1 MNSDPVTSSRS
12 SRAAVQSP
20 LRVAC
25 FVPAFNAGETT
36 RGIEL
41 CRGLVAAGL
50 ERGREVMARLAYP
63 TSDCDY
69 EPQIAASGFEAQR
82 LKLHLD
88 EASVAGIMA
97 ADHEG
102 KEFISDL
109 DTARRFIRAIMDEIL
124 AWRPDLILCGF
135 VPPVAIAAK
144 ILKVPTVVYLP
155 FPAYRP
161 WVRRHL
167 LKDIPDEFDNAVT
180 SRAPK
185 PLRQA
190 LAKLLSL
197 GALTSGFFRQPT
209 FASAGR
215 ELGWR
220 DAAADVIA
228 MLSAPLQLVTDL
240 PVFYEGE
247 DVGPNTRITGPLFSR
262 PTEVSVRPEIRSLF
276 AVGAQDR
283 VFVSMGS
290 SGEKPYLL
298 AGIEALATMQL
309 RAVVVVPPHVCS
321 LSEVCEKFHMPSHV
335 LLTDSFVPAQQVNAM
350 ADAAIIHG
358 GQGTV
363 QTAIS
368 SGTPI
373 VGVGMQAEQTRNLE
387 NVICRGA
394 AIRLRK
400 REWTPENIREALSR
414 VLEVPSFR
422 ESAVRLKALA
432 DATDGRQ
439 EAGRAILE
447 FAARSGL

>member
-1 MNSDPVTSSRS
+1 
-12 SRAAVQSP
+12 
-20 LRVAC
+20 
-25 FVPAFNAGETT
+25 
-36 RGIEL
+36 
-41 CRGLVAAGL
+41 
-50 ERGREVMARLAYP
+50 MARLAYP

-69 EPQIAASGFEAQR
+69 EPQIIASGFEAHR

-88 EASVAGIMA
+88 EATVAGIMA

-220 DAAADVIA
+220 DAATDVIA

-262 PTEVSVRPEIRSLF
+262 PTEVSVLPEIRTLF

-298 AGIEALATMQL
+298 AAIEALATMQL
-309 RAVVVVPPHVCS
+309 RALVVVPPHVCS
-321 LSEVCEKFHMPSHV
+321 LSEVRGKIRLPLQV
-335 LLTDSFVPAQQVNAM
+335 LLTDSFVPANQVNSI

-394 AIRLRK
+394 GIRLRK
-400 REWTPENIREALSR
+400 REWTPEKIREALSR

-422 ESAVRLKALA
+422 QGAVRLKALA

-439 EAGRAILE
+439 EAGRVILE